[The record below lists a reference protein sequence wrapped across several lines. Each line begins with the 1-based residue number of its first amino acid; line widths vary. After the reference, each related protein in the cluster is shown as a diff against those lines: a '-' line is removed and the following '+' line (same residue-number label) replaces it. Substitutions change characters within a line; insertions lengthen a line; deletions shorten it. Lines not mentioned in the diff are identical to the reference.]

1 MTRLLSEAT
10 RVSGQGEGPWIP
22 ATNPLK
28 GGKNFGKWGLGG
40 IVHIYMTRLVLGSA
54 GARETPFMGVAVAWN
69 LREHMKPRTTR
80 AALSKG
86 FVEVNTAPVVSVGPI
101 AMRETLGRNQ

>member
-1 MTRLLSEAT
+1 MWRPAGGSFFSLLMRPLILPVVPAPANGGITSRASAAKARRYSTDALRDMTRLLSEAT

-54 GARETPFMGVAVAWN
+54 GARETPF
-69 LREHMKPRTTR
+69 
-80 AALSKG
+80 
-86 FVEVNTAPVVSVGPI
+86 
-101 AMRETLGRNQ
+101 